1 MEAPASTVITIVG
14 HGLSPVG
21 KKWGSRIDETVV
33 VRMKDASWQSAEDYG
48 SRVDYMASSTEIL
61 PVMLDYKRVP
71 KEYWAQP
78 KKGKWSA
85 VTEANFR
92 SRAKAPLRIPLQL
105 FLTWNAVFKSFHD
118 GDVPNFSLGVFA
130 IICAAEFL
138 KPEEIRLVGFDN
150 LLDPNKLDY
159 HKANKGKWPTRHDWH
174 AEKRMLPEIEKAYG
188 VIIRAWK

>member
-1 MEAPASTVITIVG
+1 LEAVSIIG
-14 HGLSPVG
+14 HGQSPLG
-21 KKWGSRIDETVV
+21 KGWGPRIDETVV
-33 VRMKDASWQSAEDYG
+33 IRLKDPSWQAVEDYG
-48 SRVDYMASSTEIL
+48 KRVDYMASSTETL
-61 PVMLDYKRVP
+61 PIMLDYRRIP

-92 SRAKAPLRIPLQL
+92 SQAKAPLRIPLQL

-159 HKANKGKWPTRHDWH
+159 HKANKGKWVTRHDWH

-188 VIIRAWK
+188 VRIKAFS